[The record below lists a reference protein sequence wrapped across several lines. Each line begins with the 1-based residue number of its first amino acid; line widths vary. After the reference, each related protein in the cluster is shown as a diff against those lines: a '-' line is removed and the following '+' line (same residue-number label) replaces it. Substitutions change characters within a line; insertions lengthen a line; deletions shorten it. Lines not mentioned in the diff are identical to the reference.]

1 MTLRLRDVLTAPFV
15 LRSESVERED
25 GSWVRVLS
33 YPELGCS
40 IAGLN
45 MLVAMDQLEL
55 DRVRTLVRSVER
67 GTLPRTLRRPV
78 PDVGLEETLQRAGL
92 GSWVPRLDDPLSS

>member
-1 MTLRLRDVLTAPFV
+1 MALRLRDVLTAPFV

-25 GSWVRVLS
+25 GSWVRVVS

-40 IAGLN
+40 IAGLE
-45 MLVAMDQLEL
+45 MLAAMDQLEL
-55 DRVRTLVRSVER
+55 DRVRALVRGVEA

-78 PDVGLEETLQRAGL
+78 PDVGVEDVLRRAGL
-92 GSWVPRLDDPLSS
+92 AGWIARLDEPL